1 MLQGNVGDSRAVASI
16 SGHAVD
22 LSRDHKPS
30 SPTEALRIHS
40 AGGFV
45 EGNRVNGNLALSRA
59 LGDFFFK
66 RNEHKNLE
74 DQVITAFPDVVDQE
88 LTDAWEFIVMAC
100 DGIWVRRS
108 KSPTAKRTYPE
119 T

>member
-1 MLQGNVGDSRAVASI
+1 MGDSRAVACVG
-16 SGHAVD
+16 GHAID

-30 SPTEALRIHS
+30 SPEEAMRITS

-66 RNEHKNLE
+66 RNEHKSLE
-74 DQVITAFPDVVDQE
+74 DQVITAFPDVQGHE
-88 LTDAWEFIVMAC
+88 LTDTWEFIILAC
-100 DGIWVRRS
+100 DGIWVITRH
-108 KSPTAKRTYPE
+108 
-119 T
+119 